1 MVKLNNYI
9 LEAWSGVKKH
19 TNNAEIEA
27 WCEEM
32 DIENYIIN
40 SQGDID
46 VNGNVD
52 LDEDE
57 VEFEKLPYKFGTV
70 TGYFDMG
77 YNKKLTSLENC
88 PNKVGAWF
96 SCSHCKKLDS
106 LEGCPKEVRGYF
118 YCEGCKRK
126 FTKEEV
132 RSLCKV
138 NGTII
143 K

>member
-1 MVKLNNYI
+1 MS
-9 LEAWSGVKKH
+9 WSGVKKH
-19 TNNAEIEA
+19 INNAEIEA
-27 WCEEM
+27 WCEDM

-96 SCSHCKKLDS
+96 SCSKCKNLES